1 MKRVH
6 TLAQCPGR
14 GLVSPSLRGLLQHK
28 HSNNKNWLSDSN
40 ALKNSL
46 LQKFKHHSFEI
57 FLFSKVLKLPPTQF
71 RTDNRFFFNFSVT
84 VSESHTFLWRLW
96 GRKRFPQKSRLA
108 LFHLFRKIPISL
120 KSTPP
125 HQKTGKHLLD
135 FANTYPSKWFIAN

>member
-84 VSESHTFLWRLW
+84 VSESHTFYDASGEGSVSHKSQDLHSFFCSE
-96 GRKRFPQKSRLA
+96 KFQFPSNQHPPTKKLA
-108 LFHLFRKIPISL
+108 NISW
-120 KSTPP
+120 T
-125 HQKTGKHLLD
+125 LLILILL
-135 FANTYPSKWFIAN
+135 SGL